1 MAEMKMN
8 GTLFLKTASKFLAC
22 VLLFAAVSPCA
33 GANVAELIT
42 RTGPEFS
49 DATTNGFPTVQ
60 SAVDAATE
68 CTTNRACFVRL
79 LADRRETV
87 RISRNIC
94 VCIHLDGHI
103 LRPDSTAVDGE
114 VLVVQSAGGSG
125 RVEISNGRL
134 AGNVLVNGGTDLE
147 SACHILFFGVTLGDN
162 DMSENGQITAAGSC
176 SFEFDS
182 EFIGNCSSP
191 YAVPDGSA
199 YIQAGACFACDQSA
213 ANGNDTVRM
222 TPNVETGIFEAETK
236 ESDVAPSGWNSPENW
251 MSGMQRQTPLSRL
264 AMISA
269 HDAGMVDG
277 HAGGELIT
285 IGDSLTQKKTVENQM
300 KEAGA
305 RFFDLRPRRVGFWP
319 LQTWYTCHG
328 AVLGQRFSTIF
339 KAGKSFVEN
348 HKSEVVFMRISH
360 YKYDELK
367 ELIDMLRKD
376 YDSVFFKR
384 NDNPILNEVPLG
396 EARGKIILLID
407 KEMLDGGKYGVSLD
421 PSAGIWGLDAQE
433 GHGCVPGR
441 AGGYL
446 YIHDD
451 YANQDDFD
459 KMKSFVFD
467 QWKKQS
473 EHVQNDMLSPESRA
487 FMLCWQL
494 TPQPPIVGKGIKHW
508 TNHYRAY
515 VCSQHL
521 EEDMRDGVE
530 TKRYVRPM
538 LVNLDYV
545 DEDDFAIVNAYNE
558 CNRTSEGRVCIPQEM
573 WDDLRKHP
581 AVTVSISYVADD
593 GIHRVEMA
601 KGYRDSSYRC
611 FDLPFG
617 SLNRPVTVLFSV
629 LEGAKDANGEPVA
642 SRRFEFVDGGT
653 NVVCDVGYF
662 PTMTAEYIDH
672 DADGTVHPRTISD
685 SDLIPVTSATEKETD
700 IIWSD
705 TQSGKMYVV
714 ADTEVTIPC
723 PIHVWGNIRLLIPD
737 GRKLTAN
744 SGIIVMEGDSLTVFG
759 QREDTGVLTAR
770 GRNGTAGI
778 GGVDGEPYLYD
789 GITYKFPGCGDV
801 TIHGTAVTAVGGN
814 DGAGIGSGLGIA
826 EEGGTITIHGGTVD
840 ATGGTNGAG
849 IGGAGW
855 NWANVVI
862 TGGKVTARG
871 GENAAG
877 IGAGS
882 NAWSSFRVKIDGGTV
897 TATGGRNGAGIGLGR
912 YNGALETVEVAV
924 NGGTVTAQGGENRAG
939 IGGNVEWNREG
950 TPYVNSPFYPGE
962 TDPTVAG
969 GSMGMAI
976 HGGMVTATGG
986 RNGPG
991 FGGSVSNDVVAIHGG
1006 TVTAVAGESDADC
1019 AGFYGKVEFGGA
1031 FVGAV
1036 LAGANAENADYV
1048 SKAAF
1053 SEDHGAKF
1061 ATMPVAAVRIPQ
1073 VDGLFFVVSNAAGT
1087 VSGVLTNGMYTY
1099 AVEPGERV
1107 DVHFGLL
1114 PGYAYAVEPAAN
1126 PMELGTI
1133 TGLTVVDAEDLP
1145 VAGIPYLDWD
1155 EANGTLTNA
1164 VRATPEFRFVTEETT
1179 EFSDGWYVVMGNVR
1193 RKASKASDDAV
1204 APIAVVGDAHLILCD
1219 GGTLEVDP
1227 SFGVNP
1233 PARPGIEVAV
1243 SGPVTN
1249 SLTIYGQP
1257 NGTGKLSVKGGEYCA
1272 AIGSG
1277 PSNGC
1282 GRVTINGG
1290 TLDARGWN
1298 GAGIGGGMDGHGGHV
1313 TINGGNI
1320 YTWGWTGIGG
1330 CRYGNGCRVT
1340 VNGGNVEAAG
1350 NFMAI
1355 GGGII
1360 GTDPQTRRI
1369 VPGILR
1375 FGDGF
1380 EGGVRAGQDSSKASL
1395 VSREY
1400 FLEHRTDMQYNTSVF
1415 TYVTWPVET
1424 VEVRVPRIE
1433 GVDLVVSNGAKTF
1446 EPESDGDANVY
1457 VVGGGE
1463 NLRLFF
1469 TLLSGFEYVKEPA
1482 ENPMRLGPVM
1492 EPVSLDSADLPST
1505 VRRQIEYLDWD
1516 ETGHAFTNAV
1526 LQASEF
1532 EFVTP
1537 ETDVLSNGWHV
1548 VNRNVVKDSGIVVE
1562 GDARLLLCDGASLV
1576 VTGEND
1582 QAGIGVSEGNSLA
1595 VYGQS
1600 EGSGRLVATGA
1611 ENCAGIGGVGREA
1624 CGAVAI
1630 LGGVVTSNGG
1640 PGGSGIGGGSRAT
1653 GGEVTILGGSVTA
1666 TGGSSAKG
1674 IGGGYIGDDGTV
1686 SLNEWNAWL
1695 ILAGADASSAIGVQA
1710 AAFTTDH
1717 GTTYVH
1723 LEPWTEIPRIVS
1735 AAFSADDDATVF
1747 SVSLESV
1754 QGYAYR
1760 LKRGTDLAV
1769 PVSMWTVVA
1778 SAQGNGGT
1786 LTLVDPEPPEDRAFY
1801 VVEIQ
1806 L

>member
-1 MAEMKMN
+1 MLNIKYRKMIATYIVCAVL
-8 GTLFLKTASKFLAC
+8 GAVWASSAQ
-22 VLLFAAVSPCA
+22 A
-33 GANVAELIT
+33 GVAELIT
-42 RTGPEFS
+42 LTGDDYSE
-49 DATTNGFPTVQ
+49 ATTNGFPTLQ
-60 SAVDAATE
+60 AAVDAAPE
-68 CTTNRACFVRL
+68 WSSNSVSYVRL
-79 LADRRETV
+79 LADRSETL
-87 RISRNIC
+87 RITRNGSVDIS
-94 VCIHLDGHI
+94 LDGHI
-103 LRPDSTAVDGE
+103 LRPDSTATNNE
-114 VLVVQSAGGSG
+114 VLVVRSVGSSV
-125 RVEISNGRL
+125 RVAVSDGRL
-134 AGNVLVNGGTDLE
+134 AGNVVAEGGTDPE
-147 SACHILFFGVTLGDN
+147 TACYVLFFNVTLGDN
-162 DMSENGQITAAGSC
+162 LPSENGQITAAGSC

-199 YIQAGACFACDQSA
+199 YIQAGVCFACDQSA

-222 TPNVETGIFEAETK
+222 TPNAETVIFEAENK
-236 ESDVAPSGWNSPENW
+236 ESDAAPSGWNSPENW

-421 PSAGIWGLDAQE
+421 PSSGIWGLDAQE

-573 WDDLRKHP
+573 WDDLQKHP

-642 SRRFEFVDGGT
+642 SRRFEFIDGGT

-685 SDLIPVTSATEKETD
+685 SDLIPITSATEKETD
-700 IIWSD
+700 VIWSD
-705 TQSGKMYVV
+705 TQGGKMYVV
-714 ADTEVTIPC
+714 ADAEVTIPC

-801 TIHGTAVTAVGGN
+801 TIHGTSVTAVGGN

-897 TATGGRNGAGIGLGR
+897 AATGGRNGAGIGLGR

-939 IGGNVEWNREG
+939 IGGNVEWNRDG

-986 RNGPG
+986 RSGPG

-1019 AGFYGKVEFGGA
+1019 AGFYGKVEFGGT

-1061 ATMPVAAVRIPQ
+1061 ATMPVAGVRIPQ
-1073 VDGLFFVVSNAAGT
+1073 VDGLSFVVSNAAGT

-1099 AVEPGERV
+1099 AVEPGEWV

-1114 PGYAYAVEPAAN
+1114 PGYAYAVKPAAN

-1164 VRATPEFRFVTEETT
+1164 VRATPECRFVTEETT
-1179 EFSDGWYVVMGNVR
+1179 ELSDGWYVVDGTVR
-1193 RKASKASDDAV
+1193 MKASKLSQSAAT
-1204 APIAVVGDAHLILCD
+1204 PITVDGDAHLILCD
-1219 GGTLEVDP
+1219 DCLLEVDP
-1227 SFGVNP
+1227 SYGD
-1233 PARPGIEVAV
+1233 PAIRLPAIEVSVAG
-1243 SGPVTN
+1243 SVTN
-1249 SLTIYGQP
+1249 SLTIYGQSGG
-1257 NGTGKLSVKGGEYCA
+1257 NGRLLARGGDYCA
-1272 AIGSG
+1272 AIGSC
-1277 PSNGC
+1277 PSNAC

-1290 TLDARGWN
+1290 NLDARGWN
-1298 GAGIGGGMDGHGGHV
+1298 GAGIGGGLDGHGGQV
-1313 TINGGNI
+1313 TINAGNI
-1320 YTWGWTGIGG
+1320 YAWGLTGIGG

-1415 TYVTWPVET
+1415 TYVAWPVET
-1424 VEVRVPRIE
+1424 VEIRIPWIE
-1433 GVDLVVSNGAKTF
+1433 GVEYVVSNETRALEAVSAGGT
-1446 EPESDGDANVY
+1446 NVY
-1457 VVGGGE
+1457 TVAAADP
-1463 NLRLFF
+1463 LKLSF
-1469 TLLSGFEYVKEPA
+1469 TLLPGYKYVREPA
-1482 ENPMRLGPVM
+1482 ENPMDLGAIGATTV
-1492 EPVSLDSADLPST
+1492 LDSADLPSA
-1505 VRRQIEYLDWD
+1505 VRCPIEYLDWD
-1516 ETGHAFTNAV
+1516 EAGHAFTNAL
-1526 LQASEF
+1526 LQPSAF

-1537 ETDVLSNGWHV
+1537 ETDVLSNGWYV
-1548 VNRNVVKDSGIVVE
+1548 VNRTVVNATGGILVNR
-1562 GDARLLLCDGASLV
+1562 GARLLLCDGASLTV
-1576 VTGEND
+1576 SGETTSR
-1582 QAGIGVSEGNSLA
+1582 AGLGVGTYDSLA
-1595 VYGQS
+1595 IYGQS
-1600 EGSGRLVATGA
+1600 EGTGLLVAIGA
-1611 ENCAGIGGVGREA
+1611 ENCAGIGGEYLCP
-1624 CGAVAI
+1624 CGMVTI
-1630 LGGVVTSNGG
+1630 YGGTVRSDGG
-1640 PGGSGIGGGSRAT
+1640 PYGAGIGGGSRAM
-1653 GGEVTILGGSVTA
+1653 GGTVTILGGTVTA
-1666 TGGSSAKG
+1666 TGGTSAKG
-1674 IGGGYIGDDGTV
+1674 IGGGYIGDDGMV
-1686 SLNEWNAWL
+1686 ALNEWRVWAV
-1695 ILAGADASSAIGVQA
+1695 LAGSSADSAVGTRVA
-1710 AAFTTDH
+1710 AYVADH
-1717 GTTYVH
+1717 SAPYAH
-1723 LEPWTEIPRIVS
+1723 LEQGDGTPWIDSASFVTEG
-1735 AAFSADDDATVF
+1735 DATVF
-1747 SVSLESV
+1747 TVSIESAP
-1754 QGYAYR
+1754 GYAYR
-1760 LKRGTDLAV
+1760 LKRGTDLRD
-1769 PVSMWTVVA
+1769 PVSEWVVVDA
-1778 SAQGNGGT
+1778 ATGAGGALS
-1786 LTLVDPEPPEDRAFY
+1786 LTDPNPPKDHAFY
-1801 VVEIQ
+1801 VVE
-1806 L
+1806 LTGPGN